1 MNGGSYNNSMKILK
15 KQDGQILLIVVMLFA
30 LSLTIVMSVSFKSIT
45 ESQITKLEEESQRA
59 LAAAEAGVEA
69 ALKSS
74 ETGVKSFSELG
85 IPSLE
90 GIQAG
95 SVTIASVQL
104 TTFTTPIVV
113 ADDTYTF
120 YMADY
125 NTETGVF
132 GSSYTENLNVYYGQ
146 PDPGQT
152 SYDCRQNALELT
164 FISGASPYTTTRY
177 LADIGSLVT
186 IPSSSDKVGSPLG
199 AAKIIGSD
207 QFWCTIPAII
217 KPSNSKLLLI
227 RVIGKDTRIGFEGGG
242 GANLPVQG
250 KTITSEAQSTGGVKK
265 KIYFFQSYSQIPAS
279 LYTTIFNSIN

>member
-125 NTETGVF
+125 DTETGVF
-132 GSSYTENLNVYYGQ
+132 GSSYGGAQLSIYYGQ
-146 PDPGQT
+146 QNGDCSQT
-152 SYDCRQNALELT
+152 ALELT

-177 LADIGSLVT
+177 LADIGSLVSVA
-186 IPSSSDKVGSPLG
+186 SSSDKVGVSLG
-199 AAKIIGSD
+199 SAETTID
-207 QFWCTIPAII
+207 PTVPFWCGISAISR
-217 KPSNSKLLLI
+217 PTNAKLLLI
-227 RVIGKDTRIGFEGGG
+227 RVIGKGTRIGFKGSE
-242 GANLPVQG
+242 NLKLQG

-279 LYTTIFNSIN
+279 LYTTIFNNIN